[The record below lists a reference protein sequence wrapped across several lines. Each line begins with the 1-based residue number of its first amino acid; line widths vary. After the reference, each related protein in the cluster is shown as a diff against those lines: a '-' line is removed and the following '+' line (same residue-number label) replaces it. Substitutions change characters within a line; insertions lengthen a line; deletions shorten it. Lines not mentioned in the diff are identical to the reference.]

1 VQNDTGPVNHR
12 LKPGATMPIQRV
24 ANLNEHVRKLW
35 GLTRFANSGEFAA
48 NDSDDSRSGQIDMAE
63 SLENL

>member
-1 VQNDTGPVNHR
+1 
-12 LKPGATMPIQRV
+12 MSIQRV

-35 GLTRFANSGEFAA
+35 RLTRFANSGEFAA
-48 NDSDDSRSGQIDMAE
+48 DDSDDGRSGQIDMAE